1 MQYLHVHSM
10 YSKGDSTVRPESVV
24 QKIQELGGRSVTLT
38 DHGTLMGID
47 PFMAAGKKYGI
58 NTIPGVEVYGE
69 NRTHLILVPKNYKGF
84 QAISYAMRDANEH
97 IEKVRNLTYPIM
109 LDSIL
114 TEYFQDN
121 TDVIATSACI
131 QGPISYILLANHR
144 IKSKAAKAQNLYD
157 STLPAYERY
166 TEAAQ
171 TVKDLK
177 NEISSLKKQR
187 TADSK
192 PLKPAF
198 QNKVVKLE
206 AAVNDLE
213 PGSKRHLK
221 AISDLEFARKSIQMA
236 EKLVQMEDQAISE
249 KESLLSEAKEIVKAT
264 KAEASK
270 HVKAKK
276 ELEERY
282 ASLKTEEEL
291 YGEAKEHLLW
301 LRSVFPN
308 FYIEVQYHGIEREAY
323 VMPILYKL
331 ARETDTPLIAANDAH
346 ILDSSENSIEA
357 RRIIRFNYFKR
368 AEVVSPSDHELYLKT
383 AEELVAMLSL
393 VLPADAVSEAI
404 RNTEVLNDCRVI
416 FPEETHY
423 PVVQSAESFDQL
435 LEEAREKMILSG
447 QWNQT
452 YEERLRHE
460 ISVIKQMGYVDYHMV
475 VRDFCAV
482 GQKFGLVPREQ
493 RNLIPEDY
501 DKALRWIEESKF
513 DTGVGIGMGRGSA
526 AGSLVCYLLGI
537 TGLDPIR
544 YDLLFERF
552 LNPERVSMP
561 DIDTDIGTSLRGA
574 MIRYLKWRY
583 GERAVCS
590 IATVGSYAAKDALRL
605 AGRDLASQRFGKLS
619 ATEATEKSRALQKET
634 SYLLSDMIPE
644 TPGIKLS
651 DCEEELKSV
660 IDATPDR
667 RLVWEHAKLVEGCVS
682 SYGVHAGGVVIS
694 DNRNVNDYVP
704 LAWNNEK
711 QVWVAQCDM
720 VQLEEKG
727 LLKFDLLGVTY
738 LDCVSDC
745 LQLIKRNH
753 QISIDVRNIPFEDV
767 IFQEVF
773 AKGNT
778 NNVFQ
783 FESNGM
789 KSMLKQFK
797 PTCFEDIILLAAA
810 YRPGPMQYLDGI
822 IEVKNGR
829 QPMKFKTPE
838 LQPILSQ
845 TYGAV
850 IYQEQVMRIFQK
862 LAGYSLGG
870 ADLVRRAMSKK
881 KMDKLAHERKAFVFG
896 DPERSIDGCVNRGIN
911 ETVANELFDEMMEFA
926 KYAFNK
932 SHAAVYALLSY
943 QTAYLKY
950 HYPTEWL
957 CATFNNRDQDKYEPI
972 ISDCSLYG
980 VRLLPPDINRS
991 YFLFSTEEKNIR
1003 YGISGIKG
1011 IGEANSAL
1019 IHRISEN
1026 RKDGDYCSVQDFL
1039 KRNLQMNSQT
1049 ITTIPTSVF
1058 KIFANA
1064 GLFDGMGY
1072 NREKLSE
1079 ILDRDIMADYSAP
1092 TIPNVQDTVQYLNH
1106 KIDELKVEEILPDK
1120 GYNLDHDLQYLGIVL
1135 SGNPLDEFGNE
1146 EQYGCLPISDLSGGE
1161 RNISIMGFVASVEQR
1176 TTKNGKPM
1184 IVLELKGKTGN
1195 CTVLL
1200 MENAYFQYS
1209 NGIDQYLHKV
1219 ITVTGDSSQEGTLFC
1234 RSLGTTQTGNWVAE
1248 LRDIADTNEFTKF
1261 SHTFKKCNHQS
1272 AAEPGYKKIRIVFH
1286 INKEGKRFERLRQVY
1301 FLIPNEAYKELRRY
1315 EGSRPGA
1322 PIFSWTI
1329 N

>member
-435 LEEAREKMILSG
+435 LEEAIRIPVVPNAVHNLTARLIFFQELIQRLDILLQVRVDGDCDIRVLPRRHHAGKNGALMPVIAGKAQARERRIRIAQTVNQLPGFVPASVVDEKDLAFRRSLSFLH
-447 QWNQT
+447 QSVQFFPHH
-452 YEERLRHE
+452 LR
-460 ISVIKQMGYVDYHMV
+460 
-475 VRDFCAV
+475 AV
-482 GQKFGLVPREQ
+482 GESFL
-493 RNLIPEDY
+493 LI
-501 DKALRWIEESKF
+501 I
-513 DTGVGIGMGRGSA
+513 TGDNEVEGIGS
-526 AGSLVCYLLGI
+526 
-537 TGLDPIR
+537 
-544 YDLLFERF
+544 
-552 LNPERVSMP
+552 
-561 DIDTDIGTSLRGA
+561 
-574 MIRYLKWRY
+574 
-583 GERAVCS
+583 
-590 IATVGSYAAKDALRL
+590 
-605 AGRDLASQRFGKLS
+605 
-619 ATEATEKSRALQKET
+619 
-634 SYLLSDMIPE
+634 
-644 TPGIKLS
+644 
-651 DCEEELKSV
+651 
-660 IDATPDR
+660 
-667 RLVWEHAKLVEGCVS
+667 
-682 SYGVHAGGVVIS
+682 GVH
-694 DNRNVNDYVP
+694 
-704 LAWNNEK
+704 
-711 QVWVAQCDM
+711 
-720 VQLEEKG
+720 
-727 LLKFDLLGVTY
+727 F
-738 LDCVSDC
+738 
-745 LQLIKRNH
+745 H
-753 QISIDVRNIPFEDV
+753 H
-767 IFQEVF
+767 
-773 AKGNT
+773 
-778 NNVFQ
+778 FQ
-783 FESNGM
+783 FFS
-789 KSMLKQFK
+789 SS
-797 PTCFEDIILLAAA
+797 T
-810 YRPGPMQYLDGI
+810 
-822 IEVKNGR
+822 V
-829 QPMKFKTPE
+829 T
-838 LQPILSQ
+838 LS
-845 TYGAV
+845 
-850 IYQEQVMRIFQK
+850 F
-862 LAGYSLGG
+862 
-870 ADLVRRAMSKK
+870 
-881 KMDKLAHERKAFVFG
+881 RK
-896 DPERSIDGCVNRGIN
+896 
-911 ETVANELFDEMMEFA
+911 
-926 KYAFNK
+926 Y
-932 SHAAVYALLSY
+932 
-943 QTAYLKY
+943 
-950 HYPTEWL
+950 
-957 CATFNNRDQDKYEPI
+957 
-972 ISDCSLYG
+972 
-980 VRLLPPDINRS
+980 
-991 YFLFSTEEKNIR
+991 
-1003 YGISGIKG
+1003 
-1011 IGEANSAL
+1011 
-1019 IHRISEN
+1019 
-1026 RKDGDYCSVQDFL
+1026 
-1039 KRNLQMNSQT
+1039 
-1049 ITTIPTSVF
+1049 
-1058 KIFANA
+1058 IFA
-1064 GLFDGMGY
+1064 
-1072 NREKLSE
+1072 
-1079 ILDRDIMADYSAP
+1079 P
-1092 TIPNVQDTVQYLNH
+1092 
-1106 KIDELKVEEILPDK
+1106 
-1120 GYNLDHDLQYLGIVL
+1120 
-1135 SGNPLDEFGNE
+1135 
-1146 EQYGCLPISDLSGGE
+1146 
-1161 RNISIMGFVASVEQR
+1161 
-1176 TTKNGKPM
+1176 
-1184 IVLELKGKTGN
+1184 
-1195 CTVLL
+1195 
-1200 MENAYFQYS
+1200 
-1209 NGIDQYLHKV
+1209 
-1219 ITVTGDSSQEGTLFC
+1219 
-1234 RSLGTTQTGNWVAE
+1234 
-1248 LRDIADTNEFTKF
+1248 
-1261 SHTFKKCNHQS
+1261 KCH
-1272 AAEPGYKKIRIVFH
+1272 
-1286 INKEGKRFERLRQVY
+1286 
-1301 FLIPNEAYKELRRY
+1301 
-1315 EGSRPGA
+1315 
-1322 PIFSWTI
+1322 
-1329 N
+1329 